1 MEREIPTTK
10 EQAFQ
15 PPLLDLRMGF
25 PLRSTV
31 PSFVYSLTTLPSSI
45 GKFTIEEQQLH
56 SIVPPLFFFNFLRKK
71 KRERM
76 NQPCVFFS
84 TLK

>member
-31 PSFVYSLTTLPSSI
+31 PSCVYSFTTLPSSM
-45 GKFTIEEQQLH
+45 GKFTIEE
-56 SIVPPLFFFNFLRKK
+56 
-71 KRERM
+71 
-76 NQPCVFFS
+76 
-84 TLK
+84 